1 MYLGDKTQ
9 LFATVTPTNATNKG
23 LIWASSNS
31 KVASVDGNGN
41 VEAKGIGTAT
51 ITVYSRENGHIKATT
66 TVTVSEMKQ
75 DEILVNS
82 INTKLDKLILKVDE
96 EINLNATVTPTNATN
111 KGLIYSTSDKEVV
124 TVDENGTVIAKGVG
138 TATVTIKSVG
148 NANVQKFVKVTV
160 IEEEAEI
167 LETAT
172 VTIKSVGNANVQK
185 FVKVTVIEEEAE
197 ILETA
202 TVTIK
207 HISGD
212 QELEVQSLEFELG
225 EIEIFAKNIEGYEL
239 ISDSKVTI
247 NLVENEEEQVITFEY
262 KKIEEEP
269 VVEVTPDESDKVEE
283 EIEEESSNFGIY
295 VALGGVIALAT
306 VGGVYYYVILP
317 DQKKKNK

>member
-82 INTKLDKLILKVDE
+82 INTKLDKLTLKVDE

-160 IEEEAEI
+160 
-167 LETAT
+167 
-172 VTIKSVGNANVQK
+172 V
-185 FVKVTVIEEEAE
+185 EEEAE

-295 VALGGVIALAT
+295 AALGGVIALAT

>member
-1 MYLGDKTQ
+1 
-9 LFATVTPTNATNKG
+9 
-23 LIWASSNS
+23 
-31 KVASVDGNGN
+31 
-41 VEAKGIGTAT
+41 
-51 ITVYSRENGHIKATT
+51 
-66 TVTVSEMKQ
+66 MKQ

-82 INTKLDKLILKVDE
+82 INTKLDKLTLKVDE

-160 IEEEAEI
+160 
-167 LETAT
+167 
-172 VTIKSVGNANVQK
+172 V
-185 FVKVTVIEEEAE
+185 EEEAE

-247 NLVENEEEQVITFEY
+247 NLV
-262 KKIEEEP
+262 
-269 VVEVTPDESDKVEE
+269 
-283 EIEEESSNFGIY
+283 
-295 VALGGVIALAT
+295 
-306 VGGVYYYVILP
+306 
-317 DQKKKNK
+317 

>member
-172 VTIKSVGNANVQK
+172 VTIK
-185 FVKVTVIEEEAE
+185 
-197 ILETA
+197 
-202 TVTIK
+202 